1 MIRHEKDTF
10 QVTTCL
16 RVVEAPSSHQIS
28 VFFGSTRLRR
38 RRRHLRCEASR
49 DETDQPENV
58 TRISTEGTASAPQL
72 TVTRSGC
79 PFLSLEVQVC
89 GALLS
94 TLTLG

>member
-1 MIRHEKDTF
+1 M
-10 QVTTCL
+10 
-16 RVVEAPSSHQIS
+16 
-28 VFFGSTRLRR
+28 
-38 RRRHLRCEASR
+38 
-49 DETDQPENV
+49 DQPENV